1 MDLGP
6 AGRQDIRRQMRPR
19 RVQKDLGPNNTVR
32 LENRR
37 ELDPSWLLPREA
49 I

>member
-6 AGRQDIRRQMRPR
+6 AGRQDIRRQIRPR
-19 RVQKDLGPNNTVR
+19 RVQKDLGPNKTVR
-32 LENRR
+32 LENR
-37 ELDPSWLLPREA
+37 ELDPARLLPREA